1 LEHLLCAVCG
11 LTFKTSLMQQ
21 QHQFIWTRTVSISAE
36 MPSTCLE
43 YLTCRPSWFV
53 VRWGG
58 VGGRGE
64 EVWGGAVND
73 VLKINCSKG
82 ISWKPRTSSPQL
94 CKSLASLKTFC
105 YLLEPFA
112 GPGVRQQNF
121 RQANGCA
128 FQSANLHVTW
138 EL

>member
-1 LEHLLCAVCG
+1 MC
-11 LTFKTSLMQQ
+11 
-21 QHQFIWTRTVSISAE
+21 
-36 MPSTCLE
+36 
-43 YLTCRPSWFV
+43 
-53 VRWGG
+53 
-58 VGGRGE
+58 
-64 EVWGGAVND
+64 GGAVND

-128 FQSANLHVTW
+128 YPKRESACDVGTLVY
-138 EL
+138 

>member
-1 LEHLLCAVCG
+1 MNSYSFYICGTAKHMPGIPNMSPILVC
-11 LTFKTSLMQQ
+11 
-21 QHQFIWTRTVSISAE
+21 RT
-36 MPSTCLE
+36 MG
-43 YLTCRPSWFV
+43 W
-53 VRWGG
+53 RWRQGG
-58 VGGRGE
+58 
-64 EVWGGAVND
+64 EVCGGAVND

-112 GPGVRQQNF
+112 GPGMRQPNF

-128 FQSANLHVTW
+128 YPKRESACDVETLVY
-138 EL
+138 